1 MAEVDKIYQDFVNRC
16 MNKDP
21 EARETSDQL
30 LKHPFLEG
38 AEDCKKEFADVIR
51 NFVAIK
57 TQKSLFM

>member
-1 MAEVDKIYQDFVNRC
+1 

-21 EARETSDQL
+21 DARETCDQL